1 MMIRA
6 LGSNP
11 FYCDCSMKWLSE
23 WVKTDY
29 IEPGIAK
36 YDDHHDNDDNH
47 EDGDDIDNNDTQ
59 VRPASPDERQAAS
72 DESFCRLQVSR
83 FVPISP
89 SPLDTHKLKSV
100 PPNRSLVPSLKIMPP
115 SLSSICMLM
124 SSQRPLCRKS
134 KYVFCSDPFLVPPFP
149 LPPP

>member
-1 MMIRA
+1 MSIITAVMNLIYKNNHDATIRA

-36 YDDHHDNDDNH
+36 YDDDNADDYDFEDYYHD
-47 EDGDDIDNNDTQ
+47 EGDNNGAQ
-59 VRPASPDERQAAS
+59 VCPTSPDERQAAS

-89 SPLDTHKLKSV
+89 LLLPLINSNQCHPIGL
-100 PPNRSLVPSLKIMPP
+100 
-115 SLSSICMLM
+115 
-124 SSQRPLCRKS
+124 
-134 KYVFCSDPFLVPPFP
+134 
-149 LPPP
+149 

>member
-36 YDDHHDNDDNH
+36 YDDDHNDADDDDYYHDEDNA
-47 EDGDDIDNNDTQ
+47 DTNGAQ
-59 VRPASPDERQAAS
+59 VRPASPDEGQTAS
-72 DESFCRLQVSR
+72 DESFCCLQVSR
-83 FVPISP
+83 FVPTLLP
-89 SPLDTHKLKSV
+89 QPPPPNHLSPLLNLNQCDQCL
-100 PPNRSLVPSLKIMPP
+100 
-115 SLSSICMLM
+115 
-124 SSQRPLCRKS
+124 
-134 KYVFCSDPFLVPPFP
+134 
-149 LPPP
+149 